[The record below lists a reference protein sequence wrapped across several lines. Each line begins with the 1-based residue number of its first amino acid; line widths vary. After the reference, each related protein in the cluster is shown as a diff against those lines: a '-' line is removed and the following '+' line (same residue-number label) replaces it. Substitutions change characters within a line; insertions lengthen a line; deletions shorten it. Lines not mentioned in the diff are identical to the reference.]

1 MLNLVNFSIYYFSKK
16 QTKYVENDK
25 VKQKAN
31 KIRTSISKKKQGQ
44 FLKKRKE
51 RKKEK

>member
-25 VKQKAN
+25 TESKQN
-31 KIRTSISKKKQGQ
+31 KDKEIQAYR
-44 FLKKRKE
+44 KRNKDNF
-51 RKKEK
+51 